1 MEVRKL
7 APGAENLGVT
17 LLHPSPL
24 FASQRMRG
32 VHSATGVSFDRI
44 VYCVVIMQQL
54 I

>member
-17 LLHPSPL
+17 LLHPSL

-32 VHSATGVSFDRI
+32 VHSATGVFFDRI
-44 VYCVVIMQQL
+44 V
-54 I
+54 